1 MLWDAHKQKLWVVIN
16 DMLSMDVQIQ
26 KTVQAT
32 FIFLPWNIKM
42 DIVTSTQIKLW
53 ELEMNQMPQGVFGS
67 FSVNQLHTHLSRM
80 IYMQSCLV
88 EDKSLIS
95 WGFSQMEL
103 YFRYFNIFN
112 NDVSILSWTPTTF
125 IFFGQH

>member
-16 DMLSMDVQIQ
+16 DMLSMGVQTQ

-42 DIVTSTQIKLW
+42 DIVTSTQIKLR
-53 ELEMNQMPQGVFGS
+53 ELEMNQMPPGVFGS

-95 WGFSQMEL
+95 
-103 YFRYFNIFN
+103 
-112 NDVSILSWTPTTF
+112 
-125 IFFGQH
+125 